1 MAFLCCAP
9 SFEYEAQKNTARLF
23 RLHSWC
29 SQSVQPPAPLFEL
42 SFRTL
47 QTQILPA
54 GGRMCPA
61 RPREQPIVPP
71 LEGSRRRI
79 RLLRV
84 HSHSHGK
91 QPFGAGKRGA
101 RSKNTRGQMAQVVS
115 VAVLLWRV
123 CRLHGAVLLPCSGFC
138 SPESMFLPSYQ
149 NFCPFSSE
157 ITPDHALFSPF
168 SRAARGFFPKLHL

>member
-23 RLHSWC
+23 RLHTWC
-29 SQSVQPPAPLFEL
+29 SQSVQPPAPYLKL
-42 SFRTL
+42 CFRTL

-123 CRLHGAVLLPCSGFC
+123 CRLHGVVLLPCSGFC

-157 ITPDHALFSPF
+157 ITPENALFSPF